1 MQFSLLFYYT
11 FESEVSPLRLLFT
24 EALWNSM
31 SRMIEQVGNEIQNF
45 YFPGGVL
52 NFNIEGLVN
61 PSKGD

>member
-1 MQFSLLFYYT
+1 
-11 FESEVSPLRLLFT
+11 
-24 EALWNSM
+24 
-31 SRMIEQVGNEIQNF
+31 MIEQVGNEIQNF